1 MLHPFAFR
9 KSLALSA
16 LAAVALL
23 AGCAS
28 TLPGQGPVPAAAETW
43 TKPGATL
50 QDTQQALQACGYVDR
65 FSIGTKAIASQVACM
80 NDKGYTFNVNRQLR
94 REHCVAPEMPAGCAV
109 YWHTLNR

>member
-65 FSIGTKAIASQVACM
+65 FSVGYGWDAWKAQSGLTAGELGTLKRMFPEIPRTLSLGSPVAYGS
-80 NDKGYTFNVNRQLR
+80 DD
-94 REHCVAPEMPAGCAV
+94 E
-109 YWHTLNR
+109 

>member
-1 MLHPFAFR
+1 MLYPSAFH
-9 KSLALSA
+9 KTLAMSTV
-16 LAAVALL
+16 LAALLL

-28 TLPGQGPVPAAAETW
+28 TMPGQGPVPAAAETW

-50 QDTQQALQACGYVDR
+50 QDTQQALQVCNYVDR
-65 FSIGTKAIASQVACM
+65 FSIGTKAIAGQLACM
-80 NDKGYTFNVNRQLR
+80 NDKGFTFNAHRQLK